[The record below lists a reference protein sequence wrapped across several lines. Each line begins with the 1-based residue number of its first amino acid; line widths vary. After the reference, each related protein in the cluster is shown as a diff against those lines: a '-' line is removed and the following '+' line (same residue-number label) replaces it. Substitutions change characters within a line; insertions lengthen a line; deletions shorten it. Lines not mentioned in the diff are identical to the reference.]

1 MPELNLREITKDLR
15 LPELRL
21 PEMSRDDIA
30 KALGATRKELSEV
43 RRDLNEFR
51 REFEMPKVDLAA
63 VELPKVEM
71 PKVDMPKVDM
81 AKVGKDA
88 RKAGKDA
95 RKNAIQAAQKAGLVK
110 RPSRF
115 PFILVGLVT
124 MGLVAWAMATPGV
137 KTRVR
142 DAARQARERI
152 AERRAAWELDEETR
166 AFDAAAPAD
175 VIASA
180 YSGSIDAALSPFSET
195 PTELPDGL
203 GASDETRTIEA
214 DAPART

>member
-1 MPELNLREITKDLR
+1 MPELNLKEIRKDFR

-51 REFEMPKVDLAA
+51 REFEMPRVDLAA

-71 PKVDMPKVDM
+71 PKVDVPKVDM
-81 AKVGKDA
+81 AKVSKDA

-110 RPSRF
+110 RPSRI

-142 DAARQARERI
+142 DAARQARERM

-166 AFDAAAPAD
+166 AFDTAAPAG
-175 VIASA
+175 VFPSA
-180 YSGSIDAALSPFSET
+180 YSGSIDASQSPFSEP

-203 GASDETRTIEA
+203 GASGETHTIEA
-214 DAPART
+214 DAPARS

>member
-1 MPELNLREITKDLR
+1 MPELNLKEIRKDLR

-51 REFEMPKVDLAA
+51 REFEMPKVDVVA

-81 AKVGKDA
+81 AKVSRDA

-110 RPSRF
+110 RPSRI

-142 DAARQARERI
+142 DAARQARERM
-152 AERRAAWELDEETR
+152 AERRSAWELDEETR
-166 AFDAAAPAD
+166 AFDAAAPAG
-175 VIASA
+175 VVPSA
-180 YSGSIDAALSPFSET
+180 YSASIDASQSPFSE
-195 PTELPDGL
+195 PSTELPDGL
-203 GASDETRTIEA
+203 GASGETHTIEV
-214 DAPART
+214 DAPVRT

>member
-1 MPELNLREITKDLR
+1 MPELNLKEIRKDFR

-43 RRDLNEFR
+43 RRDLNDFR

-63 VELPKVEM
+63 VELPKVEI

-81 AKVGKDA
+81 AKVSKDA

-110 RPSRF
+110 RPSRI

-142 DAARQARERI
+142 DAARQARERM
-152 AERRAAWELDEETR
+152 AERRAAWEIDEETR
-166 AFDAAAPAD
+166 AFDAAAPAG
-175 VIASA
+175 VLPSA
-180 YSGSIDAALSPFSET
+180 YSGSIDAAQSPFSEP

-203 GASDETRTIEA
+203 GANVETHTIEV